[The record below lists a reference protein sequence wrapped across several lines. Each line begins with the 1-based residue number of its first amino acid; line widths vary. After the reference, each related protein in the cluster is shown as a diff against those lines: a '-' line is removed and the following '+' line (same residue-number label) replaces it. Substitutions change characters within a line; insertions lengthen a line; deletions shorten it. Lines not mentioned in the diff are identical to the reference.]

1 MFFTKI
7 PFRKKNMT
15 IILIFDVETNGL
27 LPKNEYE
34 KNPHILQLSYIVF
47 DVDANK
53 IIKKYNNYI
62 RIGEEVDIK
71 DEITEL
77 TGITKE
83 KCKEGVPILEALYDM
98 YFDYSSCNCIVAH
111 NMKFDTTMIRIE
123 LERNDAPN
131 ELRNLMNPQYEE
143 NLKINRYC
151 TMMHSIDLCAIQ
163 VNAINKKGENYTYR
177 KWPKLSEL
185 HQYLFGYIPDGLHDS
200 MVDVEVCLKCYL
212 QLIQL
217 ENISRSG

>member
-1 MFFTKI
+1 MI
-7 PFRKKNMT
+7 V
-15 IILIFDVETNGL
+15 LVFDVETNGL

-34 KNPHILQLSYIVF
+34 KNPYILQLSYIVF
-47 DVDANK
+47 DTDTRK
-53 IIKKYNNYI
+53 TIKKYNNYI
-62 RIGEEVDIK
+62 KVDEEVIIRN
-71 DEITEL
+71 EITKL

-83 KCKEGVPILEALYDM
+83 KCREEGVPILEALYAL
-98 YFDYSSCNCIVAH
+98 YFDYSSCNCIIAH
-111 NMKFDTTMIRIE
+111 NFKFDATMIRIE
-123 LERNDAPN
+123 LERNDAPE

-143 NLKINRYC
+143 KLKMNRYC

-163 VNAINKKGENYTYR
+163 VSAINKKGENFTYR
-177 KWPKLSEL
+177 KWPKLCEL

-217 ENISRSG
+217 ENLANLAKLG